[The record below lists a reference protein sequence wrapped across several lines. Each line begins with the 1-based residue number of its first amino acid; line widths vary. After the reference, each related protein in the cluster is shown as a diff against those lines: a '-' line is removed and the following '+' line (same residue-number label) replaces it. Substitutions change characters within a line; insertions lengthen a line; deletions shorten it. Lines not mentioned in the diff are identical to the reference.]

1 MLFVSLN
8 VVIRTISITYRI
20 HQTSDT
26 NRDLKRNPCLL
37 YRLSTCNLSTDK
49 AEEVIK
55 FEKLGNRRENGKQ
68 YSSSRRKK
76 KGENRKKKGN
86 QK

>member
-1 MLFVSLN
+1 LKRSRKEN
-8 VVIRTISITYRI
+8 GKQY
-20 HQTSDT
+20 T

-37 YRLSTCNLSTDK
+37 YRLSTFNLSFTDK
-49 AEEVIK
+49 VEEVIK
-55 FEKLGNRRENGKQ
+55 FEKLGSRRENGKQ
-68 YSSSRRKK
+68 YSRRRKK

>member
-1 MLFVSLN
+1 M
-8 VVIRTISITYRI
+8 
-20 HQTSDT
+20 HQTFDT

-37 YRLSTCNLSTDK
+37 YRLSTFNLSTDK
-49 AEEVIK
+49 VEEVIK

-76 KGENRKKKGN
+76 KGENRKKKEN
-86 QK
+86 KK

>member
-8 VVIRTISITYRI
+8 VVIRTISITYRM

-37 YRLSTCNLSTDK
+37 YRLSTFNLSSTDK
-49 AEEVIK
+49 VEEVIK
-55 FEKLGNRRENGKQ
+55 FEKKQ
-68 YSSSRRKK
+68 KRKWK
-76 KGENRKKKGN
+76 TIY
-86 QK
+86 